1 MKPNWRA
8 GLFASACFGLTC
20 CSAFWSGCSSR
31 PSSSDAGPGKTAPAV
46 AQAISLTRSIVIPA
60 RTVADPSSAPAESG
74 ILTLSEADEDEEAEG
89 PSSFDVFPDGG
100 IVITDPLRKRIVFY
114 DAAGRFRFELQI
126 FVSAER
132 LRVLPNNALS
142 VVRHQSGVRYIFETD
157 GAGQYKAPRLATASD
172 ADPDAQ
178 DAGTAKLLDTQ
189 NAAVSALARPG
200 TEVAPIA
207 IRFEAPGESMVSVQR
222 LGSDSRNRT
231 YVAIE
236 SASPGDRIDVRK
248 TIRKY
253 SAQGQSLVQISD
265 IPLDSSMYP
274 ADEFR
279 LHEGVV
285 YQMVVKPSEV
295 RLNVWDTNATP

>member
-1 MKPNWRA
+1 MKRNSRA
-8 GLFASACFGLTC
+8 SLLGLAC
-20 CSAFWSGCSSR
+20 CSAFWIGCSSR
-31 PSSSDAGPGKTAPAV
+31 PSAPDASPAKTAPTV
-46 AQAISLTRSIVIPA
+46 AQAVSLTRTISIAA
-60 RTVADPSSAPAESG
+60 RMVADPSTAPAESA
-74 ILTLSEADEDEEAEG
+74 ILTLSEGGEDEEAEG
-89 PSSFDVFPDGG
+89 PSSFDVLPDGG
-100 IVITDPLRKRIVFY
+100 FVITDPLRKRIVFY
-114 DAAGRFRFELQI
+114 DAGGRHRFELQI

-142 VVRHQSGVRYIFETD
+142 VVRHQSGLRYIFESD
-157 GAGQYKAPRLATASD
+157 GAGQYKAPRLAAASD
-172 ADPDAQ
+172 PDPDAM

-189 NAAVSALARPG
+189 NAAVSAVARPG
-200 TEVAPIA
+200 SEVAPIA
-207 IRFEAPGESMVSVQR
+207 IRFEAPGESMVSIQR

-236 SASPGDRIDVRK
+236 SASSGDRVDVRR

-265 IPLDSSMYP
+265 IPLDSGVYP

-279 LHEGVV
+279 VREGVV
-285 YQMVVKPSEV
+285 YQMVVKPTEV